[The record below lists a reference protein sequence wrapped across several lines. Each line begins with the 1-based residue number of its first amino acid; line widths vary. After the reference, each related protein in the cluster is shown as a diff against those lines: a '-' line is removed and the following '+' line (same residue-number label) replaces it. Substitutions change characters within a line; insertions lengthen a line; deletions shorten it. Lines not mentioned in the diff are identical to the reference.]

1 MESVEGD
8 SSNDE
13 YDPNDVYSASVAV
26 ITAIVRTGGSAMIQS
41 ARISDMEEY
50 RRICTTAPEDR

>member
-1 MESVEGD
+1 
-8 SSNDE
+8 SNDE